1 MEDEKLGN
9 EVSLFGFPIEH
20 KHKLC
25 CLRQELIDSFVDSR
39 YMMFIKYA
47 AFHLQQLSL
56 KKKEQDTNKTT
67 EKEDKESEKEKANK
81 ENEKEK
87 DESEENQIEADEAKK
102 IVESITDGNKQEC
115 KNCCTKFKQQNM
127 IIFCILQW
135 KKAPKI
141 LLKQPR

>member
-1 MEDEKLGN
+1 MGN

-56 KKKEQDTNKTT
+56 KKKEQETNKATET
-67 EKEDKESEKEKANK
+67 DNKENDKEKEKEKESEKEKANK
-81 ENEKEK
+81 ETNEKEK

-115 KNCCTKFKQQNM
+115 KYYLHKFDEG
-127 IIFCILQW
+127 
-135 KKAPKI
+135 
-141 LLKQPR
+141 